1 MQKVSFND
9 GAEEGYQHVP
19 ERFLLAALLERA
31 ILDAVGYGLC
41 TLAKDTR
48 QARHWLFDEELS
60 DQPWTLG
67 WVCMHL
73 DLEVKTIRD
82 FCTKNR
88 DRLLIGEELT
98 ASKITKGYRIRR
110 TK

>member
-1 MQKVSFND
+1 MQKQSLTD
-9 GAEEGYQHVP
+9 ETEAELQHVP

-31 ILDAVGYGLC
+31 ILDAIGYGLC
-41 TLAKDTR
+41 TLPKDTR
-48 QARHWLFDEELS
+48 QARHWLLDEELS

-73 DLEVKTIRD
+73 DIEVKTIRD
-82 FCTKNR
+82 FYFKNR
-88 DRLLIGEELT
+88 GRLLIGEDLT